1 MFAPALWAAYVSA
14 ADVSPRETH
23 DVDVT
28 PSPMTAQPAET
39 LPAETLLVCNCQR
52 TMQIDGAALAKALG
66 RNDPLTVH
74 TELCRGQ
81 LAAFETALATGK
93 PVQVGCTQEAPLFR
107 EVAAEKGHVET
118 GHMETELRFTNIR
131 ERAGWTASKTDTTAK
146 MAALLAEA
154 MHEPTPPRLLTLTS
168 NGVCLVYGPGQIALD
183 AAAAIADRM
192 SVSVL
197 LSDPGDALPPT
208 TAAVPI
214 AKGIIRKA
222 AGRLGAFDIE
232 VDGYAAVL
240 PSARA
245 KLDFALARN
254 GAKSTCDVIVD
265 LSGRTALFADSARRD
280 GYLRADPAKPGAV
293 WKTLLE
299 ATNLSGEFEKPLYVA
314 YDAGICAH
322 SRSAKVGCS
331 KCLESC
337 PTGAIAP
344 DGDHVKIDPALCGGC
359 GMCAA
364 VCPTGAASYSY
375 PLRSDVLARMQIL
388 LATYRGAGGTH
399 PILLIHEEQHGG
411 ALISALARLG
421 GGLPPNVIPLTSHT
435 VTSFGHETLAAALA
449 LGAQQIVLLGSR
461 AHGDEMAALN
471 DEVALMRAFLT
482 GLGYDGDRLHV
493 LSTDDPD
500 DLATLLTGL
509 KYGTAI
515 APQAF
520 SFAGS
525 KREIARIALSTLHA
539 AAPNIV
545 ERIALPKGAPYG
557 RIAIKAEGCTLC
569 LACVGACPAN
579 ALADA
584 PDKPQVSF
592 TEAACVQC
600 GVCVATCPEQVITL
614 QPSYAFSP
622 TAFNAEVLHSE
633 QPFHCIVCSKAFGT
647 KAIINKVVEKL
658 KGRHAMFQNEQQ
670 LRLIQMCDTCRIVT
684 LSEAGNDPMRLGE
697 RPRVITTDD
706 YIAARAANKKTP
718 TPDDFL
724 N

>member
-1 MFAPALWAAYVSA
+1 
-14 ADVSPRETH
+14 
-23 DVDVT
+23 
-28 PSPMTAQPAET
+28 MTAVPKVD
-39 LPAETLLVCNCQR
+39 ETLLVCNCQR
-52 TMQIDGAALAKALG
+52 TMTMDGEALATALG
-66 RNDPLTVH
+66 RPAPLTVH

-81 LAAFETALATGK
+81 LAAYETALKAGK
-93 PVQVGCTQEAPLFR
+93 PVHVACTQEAPLFR
-107 EVAAEKGHVET
+107 EVAEEKGSA
-118 GHMETELRFTNIR
+118 GIALRFTNIR
-131 ERAGWTASKTDTTAK
+131 ERAGWCAGTSDTTAK

-154 MHEPTPPRLLTLTS
+154 MHEPTPVRLITLTS

-197 LSDPGDALPPT
+197 LSEPGDALPPT
-208 TAAVPI
+208 TASVPI

-232 VDGYAAVL
+232 VDGYAGVL
-240 PSARA
+240 PSARG

-265 LSGRTALFADSARRD
+265 LSGLTPLFADSARRD
-280 GYLRADPAKPGAV
+280 GYLRADPAKPGDV

-322 SRSAKVGCS
+322 ARSAKVGCS
-331 KCLESC
+331 KCLDSC

-359 GMCAA
+359 GMCAS

-375 PLRSDVLARMQIL
+375 PQRADVLARMQIL
-388 LATYRGAGGTH
+388 LATYRGAGGKR
-399 PILLIHEEQHGG
+399 PILLMHEEQHGG
-411 ALISALARLG
+411 ALISSLARLG
-421 GGLPPNVIPLTSHT
+421 DGLPPNVLPMASHR
-435 VTSFGHETLAAALA
+435 VTSLGHETFAAALA
-449 LGAQQIVLLGSR
+449 LGAEHIVLLGAR
-461 AHGDEMAALN
+461 KHADEMGAVEGEIALT
-471 DEVALMRAFLT
+471 RAFLS
-482 GLGYDGDRLHV
+482 GLGYAGERLHV

-500 DLATLLTGL
+500 DLAALLGGL
-509 KYGTAI
+509 KPVVAL
-515 APQAF
+515 APEAF

-525 KREIARIALSTLHA
+525 KRDIARVALSKLHA
-539 AAPNIV
+539 AAPLKV
-545 ERIALPKGAPYG
+545 DRIDLPKGAPYG
-557 RIAIKAEGCTLC
+557 RIAIKTDGCTLC

-600 GVCVATCPEQVITL
+600 GVCVATCPEQVISL
-614 QPSYAFSP
+614 QPGYAFTPS
-622 TAFNAEVLHSE
+622 AFNAEVLHGE
-633 QPFHCIVCSKAFGT
+633 DPFHCISCNKAFGT
-647 KAIINKVVEKL
+647 KATINKVVEKL

-684 LSEAGNDPMRLGE
+684 LSESGNDPMRLGE

-706 YIAARAANKKTP
+706 YIAARAANKAKP